1 MPLLP
6 KEVVL
11 RGVVVSVDGALHKDS
26 KHRGEDLEDHEVLQ
40 EVLPEA
46 APSKVALVGLV
57 VVQEEDLVPHEVEG
71 EHQGGPVVEEIE
83 VVVEEE
89 TDLSETT
96 ETRRR

>member
-1 MPLLP
+1 MTLLP

-11 RGVVVSVDGALHKDS
+11 RGAVVLVDGALLKDS

-57 VVQEEDLVPHEVEG
+57 VVQEEDLVPPEVEG

-83 VVVEEE
+83 AVVEEE

-96 ETRRR
+96 ETRR

>member
-1 MPLLP
+1 MALP
-6 KEVVL
+6 PQEVVL
-11 RGVVVSVDGALHKDS
+11 RGVVVSVDGALLKDS
-26 KHRGEDLEDHEVLQ
+26 KHRGEDLEDPEVLQ

-57 VVQEEDLVPHEVEG
+57 VVQEEDLVPLEVEV

-83 VVVEEE
+83 AVVEEE

-96 ETRRR
+96 ETRR